1 MAKINRRNA
10 LKWFATTAGVLAF
23 TGKAMAKECSSCK
36 GSGTGPFDCS
46 FCKGTGRSGGS
57 KCTFCNGK
65 GFQKCGI
72 CNGKGQV

>member
-23 TGKAMAKECSSCK
+23 AGKAMARECTSCK
-36 GSGTGPFDCS
+36 GSGTGNFICS
-46 FCKGTGRSGGS
+46 FCKGTGKNGNF
-57 KCTFCNGK
+57 KCSFCNGK
-65 GFQKCGI
+65 GFPKCSS